1 MRKIPPQ
8 RCEKI
13 IELLNEAQEPMDT
26 IDLARAAGVAKT
38 TMRNYTRAMWE
49 AGLVIRS
56 ERQIS
61 KTHRVYV
68 YMASGKKIELPTP
81 APFKP
86 VIDMESLRHLAL
98 HKAWV
103 SEDNGVRLGSYYP
116 MCG

>member
-1 MRKIPPQ
+1 MRKMPAE
-8 RCEKI
+8 RCEQI
-13 IELLNEAQEPMDT
+13 IELLNEANEPMDAT
-26 IDLARAAGVAKT
+26 TLAKGAGVAKT
-38 TMRNYTRAMWE
+38 TMRNYVREMWE
-49 AGLVIRS
+49 DGLVIRS

-116 MCG
+116 MWG